1 MEQNRCTEEKLM
13 KESCISLFTVFST
26 CGSSSIKV
34 DIYSTFY
41 ANSPFSMH
49 KNVLRPLTISN
60 LLFTCNHAMV
70 VDRKTLS
77 TR

>member
-34 DIYSTFY
+34 DIYIVHF
-41 ANSPFSMH
+41 MQ
-49 KNVLRPLTISN
+49 I
-60 LLFTCNHAMV
+60 LLSHCTKMSCAH
-70 VDRKTLS
+70 
-77 TR
+77 